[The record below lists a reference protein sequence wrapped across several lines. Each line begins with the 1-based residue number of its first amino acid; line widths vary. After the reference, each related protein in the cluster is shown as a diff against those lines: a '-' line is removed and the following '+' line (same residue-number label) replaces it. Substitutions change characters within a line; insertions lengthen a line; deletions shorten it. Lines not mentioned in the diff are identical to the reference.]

1 MTILNNRVKIKPV
14 RVLVDNDWSK
24 ARHGVNKITMEV
36 DETGEM
42 IDYVYSNGN
51 QKKWWLT
58 NNSSKLYLSY
68 LSSIP

>member
-24 ARHGVNKITMEV
+24 ARHGVNKVTMEV

-51 QKKWWLT
+51 QNKW
-58 NNSSKLYLSY
+58 
-68 LSSIP
+68 